1 MKTLNPLTEADL
13 HCIGMESDTAYRL
26 MPQLCKLLGYQF
38 PPRLDKPA
46 NERRDAIPCPFAESA
61 A

>member
-38 PPRLDKPA
+38 PPRMDKPA